1 MNNQPNQNNNDKNK
15 KDLLISM
22 GEKQKEHCNRP
33 GRNEDILKR
42 RVCLSI
48 HATVEIM
55 DPQRNRDH
63 PRNFK
68 LGETKRSR

>member
-42 RVCLSI
+42 PMSLSLI
-48 HATVEIM
+48 TRLFIDAI
-55 DPQRNRDH
+55 DP
-63 PRNFK
+63 K
-68 LGETKRSR
+68 EMGISWC